1 MTNISL
7 KNLYF
12 RYQNSKNYIL
22 ENCNLNLISGQIIG
36 LVGLNGSGKS
46 TLLKLLSG
54 IMKPTKGYIFFDNE
68 LIKNIKMTKDLVTL
82 LPENAKLFLIGP
94 TVIKEFLYYY
104 KEEADVFSLL
114 KSYGLEFL
122 INRKIYELSEGQRRL
137 IAILSALQQQKSTFF
152 LDEPT
157 IGLDS
162 FGRQILFSLL
172 NKIKS
177 ENGTV
182 IIATND
188 TRILPLVDRIIGLKE
203 GKIVINDTPEK
214 TLPCMYETIG
224 IVPNQSARLISNL
237 KDKQIV
243 FPYFNSIK
251 EMNFF
256 LKNLED

>member
-7 KNLYF
+7 KNVYF
-12 RYQNSKNYIL
+12 RYQNSSNYIL
-22 ENCNLNLISGQIIG
+22 DKCNLDLLSGEIIG

-54 IMKPTKGYIFFDNE
+54 ILKPTKGKIFFDQD
-68 LIKNIKMTKDLVTL
+68 LIKNVKITKDFVTL

-94 TVIKEFLYYY
+94 TVLKEFLHYY
-104 KEEADVFSLL
+104 KEEGEVVTLL
-114 KSYGLEFL
+114 KTFGLDFL
-122 INRKIYELSEGQRRL
+122 IHKKIYELSEGQRRL
-137 IAILSALQQQKSTFF
+137 IAIISAFQQQKSIFF

-177 ENGTV
+177 NNGTV

-188 TRILPLVDRIIGLKE
+188 TRILPNVDRIIGLRD
-203 GKIVINDTPEK
+203 GKIILNDIPEK
-214 TLPCMYETIG
+214 SLYRMNESIG
-224 IVPNQSARLISNL
+224 IVPNQLSRIIYNL
-237 KDKQIV
+237 REKQIIL
-243 FPYFNSIK
+243 PYFNTIDDFNSY
-251 EMNFF
+251 
-256 LKNLED
+256 LQNLED